1 MPVSSATPLFQ
12 NGVLADVVARVDGKD
27 RRLWGRG
34 GRAAEEALTRD
45 ALRTPGLPVFLGAG
59 LGAGLDL
66 ALAQDRVPLAV
77 VDRERAILKVS
88 GCVERLAGRPEILWL
103 DQADPRDVLARLR
116 RWQEEHGH
124 AALAPVAPPFYQ
136 RLDRAYYGALR
147 QALSE
152 PAPAAGDFFQRMA
165 YARFSGPLPRVLV
178 LGSRYFIMGEV
189 LEALTRLGAP
199 FRLLNLHTPRDGAA
213 YCADLLTAVA
223 DFRPDLILTV
233 NHLGFDRSGALAELL
248 ERLRLPAVSWFVDN
262 PGLTLVLFE
271 NARSPWVLLCAHDAD
286 DAARLRA
293 EGFPHVLHLPLA
305 TDPHIFHPQVPGRPG
320 WGFDVSFVGDS
331 KTQLVAERLKTGR
344 FPRPL
349 LLAFREV
356 ARTFLETPDR
366 DLRRH
371 LEERHPETAA
381 LAEALPEVERR
392 SWFRSLVLR
401 EASRLYRLRCVRELL
416 PFAPAI
422 AGDRHWLRALRG
434 PAAWTWLR
442 RLDYYED
449 LPALYMASKVN
460 FNCTSAQMKGAP
472 NQRVFDVPACGG
484 FLLTDQRDQVA
495 ELFEPGREVVFYREP
510 GEIGEL
516 VRHYLGNETA
526 RQRVA
531 QAARARVLAEHTYE
545 QRLTTLFAAARRIF
559 A

>member
-12 NGVLADVVARVDGKD
+12 DNVLADVVARVDGKD

-34 GRAAEEALTRD
+34 GRAAEEALARD
-45 ALRTPGLPVFLGAG
+45 ALRSPGLPVFLGAG

-66 ALAQDRVPLAV
+66 ALAQGRVPLAV
-77 VDRERAILKVS
+77 VDRERAILEVT
-88 GCVERLAGRPEILWL
+88 GCAGRLGRRPEVLWL
-103 DQADPRDVLARLR
+103 DDPDPQAVLTRLR
-116 RWQEEHGH
+116 RWREEHGN
-124 AALAPVAPPFYQ
+124 AALVPVAPPFYQ

-147 QALSE
+147 QALSG
-152 PAPAAGDFFQRMA
+152 PAPTDENFFQRMA
-165 YARFSGPLPRVLV
+165 YAKFRGPLPRVLV

-199 FRLLNLHTPRDGAA
+199 FRLLNLHEPRDSAA

-223 DFRPDLILTV
+223 EFRPDLLLTV
-233 NHLGFDRSGALAELL
+233 NHLGFDRSGALAGLL

-262 PGLTLVLFE
+262 PALTLFLFE

-286 DAARLRA
+286 DAARLTA

-305 TDPHIFHPQVPGRPG
+305 TDPQIFHPRAPRRPG
-320 WGFDVSFVGDS
+320 WDFDVSFVGDS
-331 KTQLVAERLKTGR
+331 KTHLVAERLKTGR

-349 LLAFREV
+349 LLAFREA

-371 LEERHPETAA
+371 LAERHPETAA
-381 LAEALPEVERR
+381 LAEALPETERR
-392 SWFRSLVLR
+392 AWFQGLVLR

-422 AGDRHWLRALRG
+422 AGDRHWPRALRG
-434 PAAWTWLR
+434 PAAWTWLG

-449 LPALYMASKVN
+449 LPALYVASKVN

-484 FLLTDQRDQVA
+484 FLLTDQREQVA

-516 VRHYLGNETA
+516 TRHYLGNAAA
-526 RQRVA
+526 RHRVA
-531 QAARARVLAEHTYE
+531 QAARARVLAGHTYD